1 MKHVLGGCLC
11 CSQPLI
17 HTGSHLSDACRGMK
31 HVLGGCLCGDA
42 DNLVLEDNGGRMALR
57 GDCLPVHEL
66 VTGE

>member
-1 MKHVLGGCLC
+1 
-11 CSQPLI
+11 
-17 HTGSHLSDACRGMK
+17 MK
-31 HVLGGCLCGDA
+31 HVLGGCLCGDT